1 MADSNKLDLILLKL
15 ETFDEKFDSLESR
28 LDNLEGRFDNLESR
42 FDNLESRFDNLEGRF
57 DNLEGR
63 FDNLE
68 GRFDNLEGRFDNLE
82 GQFDDLKKQFHN
94 LEGKVSALGLHIE
107 NYTDKN
113 IQLLAE
119 NFIELTNK
127 LNQAIPVAEK
137 NLTYEIKVNYLME
150 EMVQVKRDIAE
161 LKQNP
166 VTLTA

>member
-28 LDNLEGRFDNLESR
+28 LDNLDGSFDNLDGSFE
-42 FDNLESRFDNLEGRF
+42 NLDGSFDNLEGS
-57 DNLEGR
+57 
-63 FDNLE
+63 
-68 GRFDNLEGRFDNLE
+68 FDNLEGRFDNLE